1 MPFAGRPVKGLYDRT
16 VRASFFR
23 HMTHFNKFS
32 QTFWVFYGFPKK
44 KANMNAEGATGD
56 TTQSGEGPGHEKR
69 APISAKRKPRK
80 AEGQG
85 GKCDAQKA
93 NM

>member
-1 MPFAGRPVKGLYDRT
+1 
-16 VRASFFR
+16 
-23 HMTHFNKFS
+23 
-32 QTFWVFYGFPKK
+32 
-44 KANMNAEGATGD
+44 MNAEGAKGN
-56 TTQSGEGPGHEKR
+56 TTQSREGPGHEKR
-69 APISAKRKPRK
+69 APISAKRVPRK

>member
-1 MPFAGRPVKGLYDRT
+1 MK
-16 VRASFFR
+16 
-23 HMTHFNKFS
+23 
-32 QTFWVFYGFPKK
+32 
-44 KANMNAEGATGD
+44 AEGAKGD
-56 TTQSGEGPGHEKR
+56 TTQSGEGPGHEKC
-69 APISAKRKPRK
+69 APITAKRVPRK